1 MTATPQSIG
10 RYVVRERLGQGGMG
24 VLYLALDPA
33 IDRLVAVKLL
43 GVQGPELRERFV
55 REAGL
60 AGRLQHPNIVTVYDV
75 GAHEGQPFI
84 AMEYI
89 PGETLGELIQRRAT
103 LSLRRRLELIVEGCQ
118 GLAFAHRHGIIHRDV
133 KPANL
138 MVSRDSGALK
148 VLDFGIARGMDSSLT
163 QAGMVM
169 GTPNYMSP
177 EQLEGRPLDHRS
189 DVFALGLVLYEV
201 LGYRQAFT
209 GDTPQAV
216 WHQIISAHPA
226 SILEVNPNLDEGLA
240 RIIDRAIAKRVED
253 RYPDLDA
260 LRADL
265 LRVIHKLTSMQS
277 GDTLVDALP
286 ITPPSA
292 ARRPDFARL
301 AERRAAQIAIHL
313 RNAEQAL
320 AAQNLEHAQEA
331 AEEAALLD
339 TNDPR
344 VLTLLER
351 IRQALDAREVSGLVA
366 DAQEAIRAG
375 SLTSAAGLISRV
387 LQMMPTHAD
396 ALALRATL
404 QQAIETREREQ
415 ERARAVTRAL
425 EQAEA
430 QFEAGSLEA
439 ALRTTSEALGYDPS
453 NAAALDLRGRL
464 QEAVRLRIDD
474 ALTEARADAAAKR
487 YTAALRRLEQVRP
500 RDERIMALES
510 ELREAR
516 AAAQEAAAREA
527 AAREAAAREAAA
539 QEAAAQAAAL
549 EAAALEAAAR
559 EAEAREAA
567 AREAAA
573 QEAAAQEAA
582 AQEAAAQEA
591 AAQEAAAQEAAA
603 QEAAAQE
610 AAAQEAAA
618 REAAASAPAPTS
630 DRLHTSPPMPAAAPP
645 LEPIVVGSGTPADA
659 VTAWRPPPT
668 PTPLPADE
676 DTAEAASVS
685 IAASV
690 QTPPPVPT
698 ASPATPSRLSASRA
712 TPAATATPT
721 PSGQRPRPT
730 TTGAHAMMSRAA
742 AATRPEQRRAQ
753 AQNYLDRARTQL
765 AVGDFARSL
774 SLVDAALAL
783 DPQRAEAN
791 ELRRHI
797 DQAWAANELG
807 RPTRSRGAGV

>member
-103 LSLRRRLELIVEGCQ
+103 LSLRRRLELIVEACQ
-118 GLAFAHRHGIIHRDV
+118 GLAFAHRHGIVHRDV

-209 GDTPQAV
+209 GDTPQSV
-216 WHQIISAHPA
+216 WHQIVSAQPP
-226 SILEVNPNLDEGLA
+226 SILDINPNLDEGLV
-240 RIIDRAIAKRVED
+240 RIIDRAIAKRVEE
-253 RYPDLDA
+253 RYTDLDA

-265 LRVIHKLTSMQS
+265 LRVIHRLQSMQS

-292 ARRPDFARL
+292 TRRPDFARL
-301 AERRAAQIAIHL
+301 AERRAAQIVTHL
-313 RNAEQAL
+313 RKAEDAL
-320 AAQNLEHAQEA
+320 TRQDLEAAQEA

-339 TNDPR
+339 TTDPR

-351 IRQALDAREVSGLVA
+351 IRHALEAREMSGLVA
-366 DAQEAIRAG
+366 DAQDAIRTG

-387 LQMMPTHAD
+387 LQIMPTHVD
-396 ALALRATL
+396 ALALRVTL
-404 QQAIETREREQ
+404 QQALEAREREQ
-415 ERARAVTRAL
+415 ERARAVGRAL

-430 QFEAGSLEA
+430 QLAAGSLEA

-453 NAAALDLRGRL
+453 HAGALDLRARL

-474 ALTEARADAAAKR
+474 VLAEARADAAAKR
-487 YTAALRRLEQVRP
+487 YTAALRRLELARP
-500 RDERIMALES
+500 RDERIGELES

-516 AAAQEAAAREA
+516 SATHDAPKTPPASERLMTPPPMEAAPEVETLVR
-527 AAREAAAREAAA
+527 
-539 QEAAAQAAAL
+539 
-549 EAAALEAAAR
+549 
-559 EAEAREAA
+559 
-567 AREAAA
+567 
-573 QEAAAQEAA
+573 
-582 AQEAAAQEA
+582 
-591 AAQEAAAQEAAA
+591 
-603 QEAAAQE
+603 
-610 AAAQEAAA
+610 
-618 REAAASAPAPTS
+618 P
-630 DRLHTSPPMPAAAPP
+630 
-645 LEPIVVGSGTPADA
+645 VTPAEA
-659 VTAWRPPPT
+659 VTAWAPPT
-668 PTPLPADE
+668 PPPAQASPEAPL
-676 DTAEAASVS
+676 AAVS
-685 IAASV
+685 AAV
-690 QTPPPVPT
+690 TPPPVPSAGPPPVPPDAPPVAT
-698 ASPATPSRLSASRA
+698 PAAAQVPATPSRLVSSRA
-712 TPAATATPT
+712 RPAAASTPPVSTPAVSTPAAPTPATST
-721 PSGQRPRPT
+721 PSGSAPPASTPRPRPT
-730 TTGAHAMMSRAA
+730 TTGAHATMSRAA
-742 AATRPEQRRAQ
+742 AAARPEQRRAQ
-753 AQNYLDRARTQL
+753 AQDYLDRARTQL

-783 DPQRAEAN
+783 DPMRTEAN

-807 RPTRSRGAGV
+807 RPSRSRGAGV